1 MQFHPLEA
9 AKLKDQ
15 NMSRRDT
22 YILLSKLYN
31 KERKKCTRE
40 TKHLWRNLIIGMNNF
55 RGYIPGF
62 TTLFPR
68 NNALIVLFLFVT
80 P

>member
-31 KERKKCTRE
+31 RKERNVQEK
-40 TKHLWRNLIIGMNNF
+40 LNIFGGI
-55 RGYIPGF
+55 
-62 TTLFPR
+62 
-68 NNALIVLFLFVT
+68 
-80 P
+80 